1 MGYMGSFELEKV
13 ERTKW
18 SHYERRS
25 KRALCPVL
33 SRMWTSMEGS
43 ATRWRNSRA
52 GELLSRCCRGEA
64 IGVDGN
70 NGPRIGA
77 RVPILITGVL
87 AFWVTS
93 GMALADPSLPD
104 PSAPVDA
111 ASSAASSA
119 TDAASGAVDSA
130 TSASDDVVTAAS
142 NEAESA
148 GDSVV
153 STAESAAEV
162 ASSAAG
168 GASSASQAGGGSPGA
183 PSSGAADGSTGSTPS
198 SPSESPSDAG
208 TGNATAGDRT
218 SGGRGERKKMVS
230 RDDGGSANHDAGGRG
245 RDEGRGG
252 RARQAPRDSDGPTP
266 GGDDGGGRIGDLTE
280 LVQSGQEI
288 GDNTTVSV
296 VTSSDGSDDPPLF
309 EGLPITGFE
318 VSVFFAAGA
327 GLASLGVA
335 LLSYAR
341 ERSGDS
347 GRPRL
352 S

>member
-1 MGYMGSFELEKV
+1 MWPRATMNAA
-13 ERTKW
+13 
-18 SHYERRS
+18 RS
-25 KRALCPVL
+25 ASYARAF
-33 SRMWTSMEGS
+33 SRMSTSMEGS
-43 ATRWRNSRA
+43 AARWRNSRA

-77 RVPILITGVL
+77 WVPVLITGVV

-93 GMALADPSLPD
+93 GIALADPSLPD

-130 TSASDDVVTAAS
+130 TSAADDVVTSAS

-153 STAESAAEV
+153 STAESAA
-162 ASSAAG
+162 AAAPSAGG
-168 GASSASQAGGGSPGA
+168 GASSASQAGGASSASEAGGGSSGA
-183 PSSGAADGSTGSTPS
+183 PSSGAAGGSTGSTPS
-198 SPSESPSDAG
+198 SPAGSPSDAG
-208 TGNATAGDRT
+208 SGNATVGDRT
-218 SGGRGERKKMVS
+218 SGGRGERGKLAS
-230 RDDGGSANHDAGGRG
+230 RYDGGSANHDAGGRG

-266 GGDDGGGRIGDLTE
+266 GEDDDGGRIGDLTE

-288 GDNTTVSV
+288 GASTTVSV